1 MPKSLKAPINQSK
14 KVIHPNSRV
23 AEQLARK
30 SAHEIRKHKSHSE
43 TTAKVELLVQKLR
56 WFQENLDPQ
65 KTTFMKSELAELCNK
80 YLHRFDQELEQI
92 QIINSVGCRQKGN
105 QHVQREVAIKLTL
118 ERETK
123 EFEDSGMEVP
133 DLINGKNLQ
142 AFKSWTGEAKYLP
155 NLKLRKIFRRDW
167 ISGKDSEKSSS

>member
-1 MPKSLKAPINQSK
+1 MPKSLKAPISQTR

-30 SAHEIRKHKSHSE
+30 SAHEIRKYRSQSGHA
-43 TTAKVELLVQKLR
+43 AKVELLVQKLK

-65 KTTFMKSELAELCNK
+65 KTTFVKSDLAELCEK
-80 YLHRFDQELEQI
+80 YLQRFEQELEQI

-155 NLKLRKIFRRDW
+155 NLKLRKSFK
-167 ISGKDSEKSSS
+167 KDLEKSS